1 MGKTLMLYAVV
12 LAATLGMTAC
22 EKKMSETASDAAKS
36 AGQTVGDAAK
46 ATGTAVSDAAKATG
60 NAVSDAAKATGD
72 YLTQS
77 KDSAVQAA
85 QETLNGPEKKWQDL
99 QAKAA
104 PTTDAAKADLQKV
117 GDQMA
122 QTLSDARAKLAE
134 AKVASTDAWQ
144 ENVKPSLDAALAK
157 AQKLY
162 EDAAARFS
170 AQ

>member
-1 MGKTLMLYAVV
+1 MGKTLMLCAVV

-22 EKKMSETASDAAKS
+22 EKKLSENASDAAKS
-36 AGQTVGDAAK
+36 AGQTVSDAAK
-46 ATGTAVSDAAKATG
+46 ATGNAVSDAAKGTG

-85 QETLNGPEKKWQDL
+85 QETLNGLEQKWQDL

-104 PTTDAAKADLQKV
+104 PTTDAAKADLQNVK
-117 GDQMA
+117 DQMA
-122 QTLSDARAKLAE
+122 QTLSDARTKLAE
-134 AKVASTDAWQ
+134 GRDASADAWQ
-144 ENVKPSLDAALAK
+144 QNVKPSLDAALAK
-157 AQKLY
+157 AQKLF
-162 EDAAARFS
+162 EDAVARFS